1 MSSVASPRS
10 DPQDYQPMEP
20 ITGFATAIAI
30 LKNLN
35 DLMASAGES
44 VPREVLDQV
53 RALQTELLAAQQR
66 EIDLT
71 ERCRKLEDELSR
83 VDDWETV
90 KTLYVPYR
98 MSGGAT
104 VYALKPEHQGDDEA
118 PQLLCANCFQ
128 DRRMSHLQPQ
138 EPTALNRTPWK
149 CPRCEATLVIWR
161 KRQTKQTS
169 KRTARR

>member
-1 MSSVASPRS
+1 
-10 DPQDYQPMEP
+10 MEP

-71 ERCRKLEDELSR
+71 ERYRKLEDELSR
-83 VDDWETV
+83 VDDWEAV
-90 KTLYVPYR
+90 KTRYVPYR
-98 MSGGAT
+98 VFGGAT
-104 VYALKPEHQGDDEA
+104 VYALKPEHQGDEP
-118 PQLLCANCFQ
+118 PQFLCANCFQ
-128 DRRMSHLQPQ
+128 NRRLSYLQPQ

-149 CPRCEATLVIWR
+149 CPRCGATLVIR
-161 KRQTKQTS
+161 HKRQAKQTA